1 MRVAVINYDKCKPE
15 KCGYACVNICPV
27 NRSGGDPAITIDEID
42 GKPRI
47 SETLCIGCGLCV
59 KKCPFGA
66 ITIVNLPEEVGTPV
80 HQYGP
85 NMFRIYGLPYPREG
99 KVIGILGR
107 NGTGKSTAIKILSGQ
122 LIPNF
127 GKFDEET
134 SWDKVIE
141 QFKGTELQAYFQKIK
156 NKGVKISYK
165 PQEIEPIP
173 KLFKGTVRS
182 LLSKVDAERV
192 DEMIELFGLEKIAD
206 RDISKLSGGELQL
219 VAVAAAYMKDADIYF
234 FDEPTSYLDVY
245 QRLKIAKIIRSLVE
259 RANVIAVEHDLAVL
273 DYISDGVFIV
283 YGKPGAYG
291 IFSGYKGVRE
301 GINQFLDGVL
311 KEENMKI
318 REEPIRFEVRPPG
331 EWSGKTYLT
340 YPALEKQL
348 GTFHMTAEAGEI
360 REGEI
365 IGILGRNGTGKTT
378 FVRMLAGELKP
389 DNTEISHSL
398 KISYKPQ
405 YINIGDT
412 IVRDLFNAKDV
423 DQELLRTEL
432 RRAFELD
439 ELWDSKASEL
449 SGGERQRVAI
459 ALCLARD
466 ADIYLLDE
474 PSAFLDVDQRLAA
487 TKTIKRVVAAKKRA
501 AFVVEHDVAMIDYLA
516 DRLIVFSGEPSV
528 EGHASAPLPMA
539 DGMNL
544 FLKDLGITFRRD
556 PNTGRPR
563 VNKPGSQKD
572 REQKKKGQ
580 YYYTGA

>member
-15 KCGYACVNICPV
+15 KCGYACAHICPV

-107 NGTGKSTAIKILSGQ
+107 NGTGKSTAI
-122 LIPNF
+122 
-127 GKFDEET
+127 
-134 SWDKVIE
+134 
-141 QFKGTELQAYFQKIK
+141 
-156 NKGVKISYK
+156 
-165 PQEIEPIP
+165 
-173 KLFKGTVRS
+173 
-182 LLSKVDAERV
+182 
-192 DEMIELFGLEKIAD
+192 

-219 VAVAAAYMKDADIYF
+219 VAMAAAYMKKADIYF

-245 QRLKIAKIIRSLVE
+245 QRLKVAKIIRSLVE
-259 RANVIAVEHDLAVL
+259 KGDVIAVEHDLAVL

-318 REEPIRFEVRPPG
+318 REEPIRFEVHPPG
-331 EWSGKTYLT
+331 EWAGKTYLS
-340 YPALEKQL
+340 YPALEKTL
-348 GTFHMTAEAGEI
+348 GDFHMTVEAGEI
-360 REGEI
+360 KEGEI

-405 YINIGDT
+405 YINFGDA
-412 IVRDLFNAKDV
+412 IVRDLFNNKDI

-439 ELWDSKASEL
+439 ELWDSKTSEL

-459 ALCLARD
+459 ALCLAKD

-474 PSAFLDVDQRLAA
+474 PSAFLDVDQRLSA
-487 TKTIKRVVAAKKRA
+487 TKTIKRVIAAKKRA

-539 DGMNL
+539 DGMNQ

-556 PNTGRPR
+556 LNTGRPR

-580 YYYTGA
+580 SGRTSQKGQE

>member
-15 KCGYACVNICPV
+15 KCGYVCANVCPV
-27 NRSGGDPAITIDEID
+27 NRSGGDPAISIDD
-42 GKPRI
+42 VTGKPRI
-47 SETLCIGCGLCV
+47 SETLCIGCGICV

-122 LIPNF
+122 IIPNF
-127 GKFDEET
+127 GEFQEEPT
-134 SWDKVIE
+134 WDKVIE
-141 QFKGTELQAYFQKIK
+141 RFKGTELQAYFQKIRD
-156 NKGVKISYK
+156 KGVRISYK

-173 KLFKGTVRS
+173 KIFKGTVRE
-182 LLSKVDAERV
+182 LLTRV
-192 DEMIELFGLEKIAD
+192 SEEKLEEAIKLFGLEKIID
-206 RDISKLSGGELQL
+206 RDISALSGGELQL
-219 VAVAAAYMKDADIYF
+219 VAMAAAYMKDADMYF
-234 FDEPTSYLDVY
+234 FDEPTSYLDIY
-245 QRLKIAKIIRSLVE
+245 QRLKIAKIIRSVAE
-259 RANVIAVEHDLAVL
+259 RADVMTVEHDLAVL

-318 REEPIRFEVRPPG
+318 RDEPIRFEVRPPG
-331 EWSGKTYLT
+331 EWAGKTYLT
-340 YPALEKQL
+340 YPSLEKQL
-348 GTFHMTAEAGEI
+348 GDFRMSAEPGEI

-378 FVRMLAGELKP
+378 FVRMLAGEIKP
-389 DNTEISHSL
+389 DNTELAHSL

-405 YINIGDT
+405 YINFGDT
-412 IVRDLFNAKDV
+412 VVRDLFTGKDI
-423 DQELLRTEL
+423 DQELLRSEL

-459 ALCLARD
+459 ALTLARD

-474 PSAFLDVDQRLAA
+474 PSAFLDVDQRLSA
-487 TKTIKRVVAAKKRA
+487 TKTIKRVIAAKKRA
-501 AFVVEHDVAMIDYLA
+501 AFVVEHDIAMIDYLA

-528 EGHASAPLPMA
+528 EGHATSPLSMEE
-539 DGMNL
+539 GMNT
-544 FLKDLGITFRRD
+544 FLKELGITFRRD

-572 REQKKKGQ
+572 QEQKKKGQ
-580 YYYTGA
+580 YYYMGA